1 MILVHKLNFIFE
13 PIAVGFIENFSKLFG
28 RKWYDFCSETLM
40 VIEISSA
47 DLSIVRDRI
56 FSKQQFEIILLD
68 GNIMKHIL
76 SSLFTPSWDIHNLQN
91 LLKLL
96 KSLGVHWFVKHRH
109 FSFIS
114 LLHFLLFISRFFL
127 PCLLARVYFR
137 PHRTSWSP
145 NRQRLL
151 GAILPW
157 TWHFSER

>member
-76 SSLFTPSWDIHNLQN
+76 SSLFKPS
-91 LLKLL
+91 
-96 KSLGVHWFVKHRH
+96 
-109 FSFIS
+109 
-114 LLHFLLFISRFFL
+114 
-127 PCLLARVYFR
+127 
-137 PHRTSWSP
+137 
-145 NRQRLL
+145 
-151 GAILPW
+151 
-157 TWHFSER
+157 